1 MEDPDDLYTVEMLS
15 QLRRSDDLKSFFWF
29 AGEFVQC
36 VAGTRTWGNEKY
48 LATLTGAMNTETN
61 IPVVTTS
68 DEAMALLLFEN
79 YRDKWIRQF
88 KEKARG
94 EKPGRIDGKYTSSIV
109 GHGEYAGW
117 SKDGLAK
124 YTSYCKLVK
133 LDRLCDTAKTAEEG
147 MLAFYRESVEGK
159 RRWKSHNDRQ
169 RQQENEETEEVE
181 TWCEWFC

>member
-1 MEDPDDLYTVEMLS
+1 LDDPDDLYTVELLS

-79 YRDKWIRQF
+79 YRDKWIHQF
-88 KEKARG
+88 KTKARG
-94 EKPGRIDGKYTSSIV
+94 EKPGRIDGKYTSSTV

-124 YTSYCKLVK
+124 YTSYCKLV
-133 LDRLCDTAKTAEEG
+133 TSEG
-147 MLAFYRESVEGK
+147 LV
-159 RRWKSHNDRQ
+159 
-169 RQQENEETEEVE
+169 
-181 TWCEWFC
+181 